1 MKVYRFIILPI
12 LAFLFIGC
20 AESNNPAMPAEA
32 MADSSDAQ
40 EADSSPAALASLLL
54 EAEHSA
60 SATPALV
67 DQMPELDR
75 PTAYAIQ
82 LEALDQEIANGERL
96 IGWKMGGSRVVDP
109 AAGPDPSFA
118 YMLASDSL
126 VDGQVIDAASFVDGV
141 VQVEA
146 EIAFVMGQDLP
157 GPTVTMD
164 QLKEAI
170 DGVVGAIELISV
182 RVAPSS
188 DGTAPTIDHMIAG
201 QLSHAGV
208 MLTETR
214 VPVDAIDAAAEVGS
228 VEIDGEAKASGAGA
242 QIMGTNPL
250 DALLWIA
257 NALLEQGH
265 FLRAGDVVITGGLY
279 DNPILFA
286 GSTATVS
293 FTTLGSL
300 SVSMAE

>member
-1 MKVYRFIILPI
+1 
-12 LAFLFIGC
+12 
-20 AESNNPAMPAEA
+20 
-32 MADSSDAQ
+32 
-40 EADSSPAALASLLL
+40 
-54 EAEHSA
+54 
-60 SATPALV
+60 
-67 DQMPELDR
+67 
-75 PTAYAIQ
+75 
-82 LEALDQEIANGERL
+82 
-96 IGWKMGGSRVVDP
+96 MGGSRVVDP

-265 FLRAGDVVITGGLY
+265 FLRAGDLVITRGLN
-279 DNPILFA
+279 DTPLSTA